1 MAIVKG
7 DYLGNFL
14 TIFIVESPVEDL
26 KELYDKFILQC
37 GPIQKV
43 LEPAFEI
50 QVSLNEKESSKL
62 KYKTTCYLAGI
73 TKTGHKETFQGSCTF
88 EVQDNKVLWEPVP
101 ERGSSGYSAAVVP
114 DSDYCRCGV
123 RVRFAVTTYDS
134 TKKSDLPTATTIRR
148 GIARVATDEEAIEGI
163 SNDTMITPR
172 TLRIATHY
180 THDQAIASDRWVIE
194 HNLNKRPSCHIVD
207 SAGNIQM
214 PNEIIYD
221 SDNQVTIYFISPF
234 AGYAYLN

>member
-1 MAIVKG
+1 MPIVKG

-26 KELYDKFILQC
+26 TELYDKFILQC
-37 GPIQKV
+37 GPVQKV

-50 QVSLNEKESSKL
+50 QVSFNEQESMKF
-62 KYKTTCYLAGI
+62 KYKNTCYLAGI

-88 EVQDNKVLWEPVP
+88 EVKDNRVLWEPTP
-101 ERGSSGYSAAVVP
+101 SKGGSRMETVIA
-114 DSDYCRCGV
+114 DKEDYCRCGV

-134 TKKSDLPTATTIRR
+134 TKKSDLPTATEVRR
-148 GIARVATDEEAIEGI
+148 GIARLATAEEAIEGV
-163 SNDTMITPR
+163 SADTIITPR
-172 TLRIATHY
+172 TLRIVTHY
-180 THDQAIASDRWVIE
+180 THDQAIASDKWVIE
-194 HNLNKRPSCHIVD
+194 HNLNKRPSCHVVD

-214 PNEIIYD
+214 PNEIVYD
-221 SDNQVTIYFISPF
+221 SDNQVTIYFISSF